1 MNLLLCMSFC
11 IFQVYL
17 KITGLKEK
25 SFLYL
30 FYWIIKTIDYSA
42 FSHAIRQDRAFASFE
57 SLQPIQWEKKER
69 RFFQYLLKSIIP
81 NLIEIYHSVF
91 QFLKYLFIPNSNH
104 FLLIPL
110 PVKTVHTQP
119 VVFWLWV
126 GGRLLTFYTLTLS
139 DCKINY
145 EWNSQGS
152 TFWRSA
158 SSWEV
163 LSLQLHFWNVRNLPA
178 HLA

>member
-1 MNLLLCMSFC
+1 MNLFYEPFFILHFPGLLKNHRPQRKVLSIFILLDNKDYWLFC
-11 IFQVYL
+11 
-17 KITGLKEK
+17 
-25 SFLYL
+25 L
-30 FYWIIKTIDYSA
+30 FTCNKAGQS
-42 FSHAIRQDRAFASFE
+42 IR
-57 SLQPIQWEKKER
+57 IVWEPPTNSMRKKER

-110 PVKTVHTQP
+110 PGKTVHTQP

-139 DCKINY
+139 DCRINY
-145 EWNSQGS
+145 
-152 TFWRSA
+152 
-158 SSWEV
+158 
-163 LSLQLHFWNVRNLPA
+163 
-178 HLA
+178 